1 MLKFG
6 NHWQHTTVKYMYL
19 IIRKT
24 GKGDPWS
31 VGAKLGNNFGRDK
44 NKSMGEMSLTV
55 SRQK

>member
-19 IIRKT
+19 IVRKT
-24 GKGDPWS
+24 GKGYPWS
-31 VGAKLGNNFGRDK
+31 VRAKLKSNFGRDE
-44 NKSMGEMSLTV
+44 SMGEMSLTV